1 MKRQFFLLCLT
12 AGIIG
17 ISGCR
22 NDALEEAVSF
32 SIGEPTRTEF
42 TFQAG
47 LGSVSLQVSGSVS
60 VTAESSAPEWCRV
73 AVYDNSTVVYNV
85 DTNRSEESRSAT
97 VTISADGFPSESFDI
112 IQGPLAGLVVTPT
125 ELTFSDDETEISIEV
140 IAACEYDIVEVENP
154 DKTFSWEKSQDGS
167 VITFSSP
174 LPGVYAQEGQV
185 NLVPKLAEGETLD
198 GDGIVPVTLTLPRM
212 GTYKLLLG
220 EWDLVSDQRAE
231 GVSPTKI
238 TFAEK
243 VYGESYNVYLEG
255 VEKLEDEFPMTIEL
269 RDGLAV
275 IPTGQELGVEDNF
288 YYTAH
293 YNYISPDGLN
303 TYFGLTYDSDI
314 YWAAEPELDDET
326 QTVTLPFADMG
337 LAHGNK
343 VDILKFYAN
352 DGGLW
357 KWTRCLYATRAP
369 FVISKSYPDTTPGT
383 DGEVSDDPAG
393 SAGANGAGTGSGASG
408 GADVTDN

>member
-85 DTNRSEESRSAT
+85 DTNRSEEQRSAT

-220 EWDLVSDQRAE
+220 EYLVDQCENQKPTSVTFEAKE
-231 GVSPTKI
+231 YGYSYNMYLNGVKGKDDKPI
-238 TFAEK
+238 EYPVEVIFENEK
-243 VYGESYNVYLEG
+243 VYI
-255 VEKLEDEFPMTIEL
+255 KT
-269 RDGLAV
+269 
-275 IPTGQELGVEDNF
+275 TQE
-288 YYTAH
+288 
-293 YNYISPDGLN
+293 
-303 TYFGLTYDSDI
+303 
-314 YWAAEPELDDET
+314 
-326 QTVTLPFADMG
+326 MG
-337 LAHGNK
+337 
-343 VDILKFYAN
+343 N
-352 DGGLW
+352 DGTDYYRLYFND
-357 KWTRCLYATRAP
+357 CLCSFCLRFNSLLRISSLSLSFRAIISSRLNPTFMLFMTTSCIP
-369 FVISKSYPDTTPGT
+369 FLSS
-383 DGEVSDDPAG
+383 SFFNPALFVVPNP
-393 SAGANGAGTGSGASG
+393 SASPALS
-408 GADVTDN
+408 

>member
-220 EWDLVSDQRAE
+220 EYLVDQCENQKPTSVTFEAKE
-231 GVSPTKI
+231 YGYSYNMYLNGVKGKDDKPI
-238 TFAEK
+238 EYPVEVIFENEK
-243 VYGESYNVYLEG
+243 VYIKTTQEMGNDGTDYYRLYFNGSQNGSGWFVWWGESYKETL
-255 VEKLEDEFPMTIEL
+255 KW
-269 RDGLAV
+269 
-275 IPTGQELGVEDNF
+275 
-288 YYTAH
+288 
-293 YNYISPDGLN
+293 S
-303 TYFGLTYDSDI
+303 
-314 YWAAEPELDDET
+314 AEPQLDDASET
-326 QTVTLPFADMG
+326 ITLAFADSG
-337 LAHGNK
+337 EGRGN
-343 VDILKFYAN
+343 VAQQLNIRV
-352 DGGLW
+352 GGPNGDLPGDSYIQ
-357 KWTRCLYATRAP
+357 TEHLT
-369 FVISKSYPDTTPGT
+369 ISKSYPDT
-383 DGEVSDDPAG
+383 DPVE
-393 SAGANGAGTGSGASG
+393 TT
-408 GADVTDN
+408 VTDN

>member
-85 DTNRSEESRSAT
+85 DTNRSEEQRSAT

-220 EWDLVSDQRAE
+220 EWDVVSDVHQE
-231 GVSPTKI
+231 GTSPTKI
-238 TFAEK
+238 RFAEK
-243 VYGESYNVYLEG
+243 VYDESYTVYLEG
-255 VEKLEDEFPMTIEL
+255 VEKIEDEFPIEVTL
-269 RDGLAV
+269 EDGLAV
-275 IPTGQELGVEDNF
+275 IRAGQQLGIADNY
-288 YYTAH
+288 YYTLH
-293 YNYISPDGLN
+293 YNYYHTSNVYAVYFALN
-303 TYFGLTYDSDI
+303 PASDI
-314 YWAAEPELDDET
+314 YWSAEPQLDDDAE
-326 QTVTLPFADMG
+326 TVTLSFEDRG
-337 LAHGNK
+337 QGHGNIADVMK
-343 VDILKFYAN
+343 IYAN
-352 DGGLW
+352 EGALW
-357 KWTRCLYATRAP
+357 KWTQCLYATKAP
-369 FVISKSYPDTTPGT
+369 LVISKSYPNTDPDTG
-383 DGEVSDDPAG
+383 G
-393 SAGANGAGTGSGASG
+393 ST
-408 GADVTDN
+408 VTEN

>member
-85 DTNRSEESRSAT
+85 DTNRSEEQRSAT

-125 ELTFSDDETEISIEV
+125 ELTFSDEETEISIEV

-154 DKTFSWEKSQDGS
+154 DNTFSWEKSQDGS

-220 EWDLVSDQRAE
+220 EYLVDQCENQKPTSVTFEAKE
-231 GVSPTKI
+231 YGYSYNMYLNGVKGKDDKPI
-238 TFAEK
+238 EYPVEVIFENEK
-243 VYGESYNVYLEG
+243 VYIKTTQEMGNDGTDYYRLYFNGPQNGSGWFIWWGESYKETL
-255 VEKLEDEFPMTIEL
+255 KW
-269 RDGLAV
+269 
-275 IPTGQELGVEDNF
+275 
-288 YYTAH
+288 
-293 YNYISPDGLN
+293 S
-303 TYFGLTYDSDI
+303 
-314 YWAAEPELDDET
+314 AEPQLDDASET
-326 QTVTLPFADMG
+326 ITLAFADSG
-337 LAHGNK
+337 EGRGN
-343 VDILKFYAN
+343 VAQQLNIRV
-352 DGGLW
+352 GGPNGDLPGDSYIQ
-357 KWTRCLYATRAP
+357 TEHLT
-369 FVISKSYPDTTPGT
+369 ISKSYPDT
-383 DGEVSDDPAG
+383 DPVE
-393 SAGANGAGTGSGASG
+393 TT
-408 GADVTDN
+408 VTDN

>member
-154 DKTFSWEKSQDGS
+154 DNTFSWEKSQDGS

-185 NLVPKLAEGETLD
+185 NLVPKLAEGETLEEATAKTIERQNSEAKRYMKYYGID
-198 GDGIVPVTLTLPRM
+198 IGDRSVYDLILNTDDMTPDQVMDTILAKVR
-212 GTYKLLLG
+212 
-220 EWDLVSDQRAE
+220 EWDARQ
-231 GVSPTKI
+231 
-238 TFAEK
+238 
-243 VYGESYNVYLEG
+243 
-255 VEKLEDEFPMTIEL
+255 
-269 RDGLAV
+269 
-275 IPTGQELGVEDNF
+275 
-288 YYTAH
+288 
-293 YNYISPDGLN
+293 
-303 TYFGLTYDSDI
+303 
-314 YWAAEPELDDET
+314 
-326 QTVTLPFADMG
+326 
-337 LAHGNK
+337 
-343 VDILKFYAN
+343 
-352 DGGLW
+352 
-357 KWTRCLYATRAP
+357 
-369 FVISKSYPDTTPGT
+369 
-383 DGEVSDDPAG
+383 G
-393 SAGANGAGTGSGASG
+393 S
-408 GADVTDN
+408 

>member
-85 DTNRSEESRSAT
+85 DTNLSEEQRSAT

-125 ELTFSDDETEISIEV
+125 ELTFSDEETEISIEV

-154 DKTFSWEKSQDGS
+154 DNTFSWEKSQDGS

-220 EWDLVSDQRAE
+220 EWNVDRFASDDLTSV
-231 GVSPTKI
+231 
-238 TFAEK
+238 TFEED
-243 VYGESYNVYLEG
+243 VYGETYKVYLNGIENIETLPLT
-255 VEKLEDEFPMTIEL
+255 VEYVADEKEYENGRVFIRTAQKLGQIDSYYYNMHFNGTQNGGPTVIFSSE
-269 RDGLAV
+269 RD
-275 IPTGQELGVEDNF
+275 
-288 YYTAH
+288 
-293 YNYISPDGLN
+293 
-303 TYFGLTYDSDI
+303 DI
-314 YWAAEPELDDET
+314 AWAAEPVLDDET
-326 QTVTLPFADMG
+326 RTVSLSFKDSGLGRGSIAVTFA
-337 LAHGNK
+337 
-343 VDILKFYAN
+343 
-352 DGGLW
+352 LW
-357 KWTRCLYATRAP
+357 RGPSGYFDFKENIVMTDY
-369 FVISKSYPDTTPGT
+369 FDISKGYPDTDPGT
-383 DGEVSDDPAG
+383 GGDIGEDGGE
-393 SAGANGAGTGSGASG
+393 TGSGADEGESG
-408 GADVTDN
+408 GTDVTDN

>member
-154 DKTFSWEKSQDGS
+154 DNTFSWEKSQDGS

-220 EWDLVSDQRAE
+220 EYLVDQCENQKPTSVTFEAKE
-231 GVSPTKI
+231 YGYSYNMYLNGVKGKDDKPI
-238 TFAEK
+238 EYPVEVIFENEK
-243 VYGESYNVYLEG
+243 VYIKTTQEMGNDGTDYYRLYFNGSQNGSGWFVWWGESYKETL
-255 VEKLEDEFPMTIEL
+255 KW
-269 RDGLAV
+269 
-275 IPTGQELGVEDNF
+275 
-288 YYTAH
+288 
-293 YNYISPDGLN
+293 S
-303 TYFGLTYDSDI
+303 
-314 YWAAEPELDDET
+314 AEPQLDDASET
-326 QTVTLPFADMG
+326 ITLAFADSG
-337 LAHGNK
+337 EGRGN
-343 VDILKFYAN
+343 VAQQLNIRVGGPN
-352 DGGLW
+352 GGLPGDSYIQ
-357 KWTRCLYATRAP
+357 TEPLT
-369 FVISKSYPDTTPGT
+369 ISTSYPDT
-383 DGEVSDDPAG
+383 DPVE
-393 SAGANGAGTGSGASG
+393 TT
-408 GADVTDN
+408 VTDN